1 MGRPR
6 KQPRR
11 IVTFNLNLPLA
22 DAIDE
27 AMLKL
32 PPKRRN
38 RSEWMNQNL
47 PELLDRADDQREL
60 RIDPAARINDI
71 PDEELYDEAE
81 KRGIISRFTTKRR
94 ILLAL
99 QAVKEDLPDK
109 KRLISDLEKALRDAK

>member
-38 RSEWMNQNL
+38 RSEWMNENL
-47 PELLDRADDQREL
+47 PTILKASEDTASL
-60 RIDPAARINDI
+60 RIDPAALISEI

-81 KRGIISRFTTKRR
+81 SRGIISRFTTKRR
-94 ILLAL
+94 LLLAL
-99 QAVKEDLPDK
+99 QAVREDLPDK
-109 KRLISDLEKALRDAK
+109 KRLISDLERAMRDA

>member
-27 AMLKL
+27 AMMKM
-32 PPKRRN
+32 PPKKRN
-38 RSEWMNQNL
+38 RSEWMNRNL
-47 PELLDRADDQREL
+47 PTILEAAEDTAAL
-60 RIDPAARINDI
+60 RIDPAALISDI

-81 KRGIISRFTTKRR
+81 ARGIISRFTTKRR
-94 ILLAL
+94 LLLAL
-99 QAVKEDLPDK
+99 QAVREDLPDK
-109 KRLISDLEKALRDAK
+109 KRLISDLERAMRDA

>member
-27 AMLKL
+27 AMMKM
-32 PPKRRN
+32 PPKKRN
-38 RSEWMNQNL
+38 RSEWMNRNL
-47 PELLDRADDQREL
+47 PTILEAAEDTAAL
-60 RIDPAARINDI
+60 RIDPAALISDI

-81 KRGIISRFTTKRR
+81 ARGIITRFTTKRR
-94 ILLAL
+94 LLLAL
-99 QAVKEDLPDK
+99 QAVREDLPDK
-109 KRLISDLEKALRDAK
+109 KRLISDLERAMRDA